1 MSDTT
6 TDKEDVQR
14 EIRQMYDNGTPVSE
28 LSDLFNTTRPKI
40 RTALRKV
47 GRLPKSPAITL

>member
-47 GRLPKSPAITL
+47 GRLPKSPAMTL